1 MQNTSINKRYK
12 TNKQNTAQRVYVNTS
27 LLQLQ
32 CLDRTARYLDSDD
45 DDCDD
50 DHDEDGD
57 ESGDYDDGGDGDAV
71 FRLNSWIFRLRP

>member
-32 CLDRTARYLDSDD
+32 CLDRTAGYQGSDDDDCD

-50 DHDEDGD
+50 DHDEGGD
-57 ESGDYDDGGDGDAV
+57 ESDDYDDGAMVMPCLD
-71 FRLNSWIFRLRP
+71 